1 MNAGR
6 VLLALCAG
14 ALVAGGAYVFGVEAS
29 FALAWGILAVVAMV
43 LLGLPVTDDAE
54 PWPPVSQRPARR
66 GSEVARLAWSIR
78 RDTGEVRPVVMRRV
92 LAMIRRRSA
101 RLGVDLDGPGAD
113 ERADALLGVGTWTRL
128 IGPAPT
134 MTDVERALDALDAA
148 DPPRKEE
155 R

>member
-14 ALVAGGAYVFGVEAS
+14 VLVAGAAYAFGVEPL
-29 FALAWGILAVVAMV
+29 FAIAWGIVVVAMV
-43 LLGLPVTDDAE
+43 LLGLPVTDVAE
-54 PWPPVSQRPARR
+54 PWPPVSQRPTRR

-101 RLGVDLDGPGAD
+101 RLGVDLDGPGAG
-113 ERADALLGVGTWTRL
+113 ERADALLGVGTWARL
-128 IGPAPT
+128 VGYAPT
-134 MTDVERALDALDAA
+134 MTDVERALDALDAV